1 MAFNFQKQQ
10 ELSRY
15 PILICIVGHT
25 NHGKTSTIHTLLDK
39 SLGKTE
45 EVWVNGPDK
54 TKNIIPFRVSK
65 EGLDR
70 AYVFDTPGFT
80 NLDLRLA
87 EYGTR
92 FGRSPT
98 IDELIESQ
106 KGMPQEADELLRR
119 TLLQIQKSHLIIQVL
134 DSREDPCNQT
144 YLDEIN
150 FLKSCGVPLIVS
162 MNFIH
167 RTDTKREEWQKTIR
181 SLGVSNIIQ
190 FDAHTRTWE
199 DEQDLFKCIRPLLCD
214 TDHKRLHQEFMDFW
228 TELREAASDEART
241 GTAEDIRQLL
251 VNVARHKTKVS
262 FVKDGNRNEEQ
273 SEAQERF
280 KREIMGMVNETFSKV
295 LSRFGFS
302 FDDVKKHQ
310 AHVDG
315 GEGVLTMNFFD
326 HSALKYSAAV
336 ALAAATVIIEALFGF
351 ITFGIPTIVAAV
363 FGYFGASAW
372 QLESEGGGT
381 EVTFKPTNAML
392 MLIAS
397 AMLSLA
403 KELKSR
409 GRADPHLINVQLDQ
423 NVIDKKSELVI
434 EILELNKWK
443 HRDSEHLKK
452 CLLEEI
458 NR

>member
-1 MAFNFQKQQ
+1 MAFDFQKQE
-10 ELSRY
+10 ELSRH

-25 NHGKTSTIHTLLDK
+25 NHGKTSTIRTLIENAHIGTVD
-39 SLGKTE
+39 E
-45 EVWVNGPDK
+45 APDTT
-54 TKNIIPFRVSK
+54 TKVEGFRVHK
-65 EGLDR
+65 YGLDR
-70 AYVFDTPGFT
+70 VCVFDTPGFT
-80 NLDLRLA
+80 NLDARLA
-87 EYGTR
+87 DSESRT
-92 FGRSPT
+92 GRLPT
-98 IDELIESQ
+98 IDEFIESQ
-106 KGMPQEADELLRR
+106 KGMPEEADVWLYNTLR
-119 TLLQIQKSHLIIQVL
+119 QIQKSHLIIQVL

-181 SLGVSNIIQ
+181 CLGVSNIIQ

-214 TDHKRLHQEFMDFW
+214 TEHKRLHQEFMDFW
-228 TELREAASDEART
+228 TELRKAASEEARI
-241 GTAEDIRQLL
+241 GAAEDIRQLL

-262 FVKDGNRNEEQ
+262 FVNDGNRNDKQ
-273 SEAQERF
+273 DEARERF
-280 KREIMGMVNETFSKV
+280 KEQIMVMVNDTFAKV

-326 HSALKYSAAV
+326 HSALKYSSAV
-336 ALAAATVIIEALFGF
+336 ALAAATAAIEALFGF
-351 ITFGIPTIVAAV
+351 MTFGIPTIAAAA

-372 QLESEGGGT
+372 QMESEGGGT

-403 KELKSR
+403 KALKSR
-409 GRADPHLINVQLDQ
+409 GRADSHLINVQMNQDI
-423 NVIDKKSELVI
+423 IDKKSELAN

-443 HRDSEHLKK
+443 HRDTEHLKK

-458 NR
+458 NS